1 LSGRLPTAGVPFR
14 VLVLAELDDGALAG
28 FCDSP
33 YGPFTLADRETEL
46 HTVDAI
52 AAAGFDA
59 VVIDASV
66 RALLDAGGSASSA
79 VIAID
84 GDAEPA
90 AVLGWTQAGAHDVI
104 EPAALTGPV
113 LARRTRLAIER
124 QRLAV
129 AARRA
134 YSTDS
139 ATGLPHREQFVEHVS
154 HLLALREREPSP
166 MAVLGVRVEG
176 LSTVA
181 ARYGASTGDVLRRRV
196 AVRLRASVRASD
208 VVASIGEDRF
218 AVLLGSLLT
227 SADAERVA
235 AKVLDTLLRTF
246 SVGGNEVS
254 VALAIGKAAYPEDG
268 VDAEQLLSK
277 ALALAAATPAEG
289 RSGFSNFHEH
299 EVRGAANDD

>member
-1 LSGRLPTAGVPFR
+1 MNARAPAALAPFR
-14 VLVLAELDDGALAG
+14 VLVLAEVDDAALAG

-33 YGPFTLADRETEL
+33 FGPFTLADREIAL
-46 HTVDAI
+46 HTNEAI
-52 AAAGFDA
+52 AAAGYDA

-66 RALLDAGGSASSA
+66 RALLDAGIATSA

-84 GDAEPA
+84 ADPA
-90 AVLGWTQAGAHDVI
+90 PETVLRWMSAGAHDVV
-104 EPAALTGPV
+104 EPAALTGRV

-124 QRLAV
+124 QRVAV

-134 YSTDS
+134 YSTDT

-166 MAVLGVRVEG
+166 MAVLGIRIEG
-176 LSTVA
+176 LGSVA
-181 ARYGASTGDVLRRRV
+181 ARFGTSVADVLRRRV
-196 AVRLRASVRASD
+196 AVRLRAGVRASD
-208 VVASIGEDRF
+208 VVASVGDDRF

-227 SADAERVA
+227 PADADRVA
-235 AKVLDTLLRTF
+235 AKVTETLLRTF

-254 VALAIGKAAYPEDG
+254 VAVAIGQAAYPDDG
-268 VDAEQLLSK
+268 VDAERLLRK
-277 ALALAAATPAEG
+277 ALAFAAAAPAEG

-299 EVRGAANDD
+299 QVRDAANDE